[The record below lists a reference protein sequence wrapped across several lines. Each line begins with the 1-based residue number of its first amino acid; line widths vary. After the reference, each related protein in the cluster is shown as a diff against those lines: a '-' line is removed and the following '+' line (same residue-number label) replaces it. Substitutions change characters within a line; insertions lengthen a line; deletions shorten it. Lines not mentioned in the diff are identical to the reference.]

1 MTRTVLTIQSH
12 VVAGHVGNDAAAF
25 ALQRLGVEAWPIYTV
40 QFSNH
45 TGHGAWT
52 GQAFTAE
59 HIHSLLDGLDARGL
73 LKRVDAVLSGYVG
86 TVEIAGAIVDA
97 AARVRQRNPN
107 AVYCCDPVMG
117 DVGRGLFVK
126 PDIPGFFAATSL
138 ASADIITPNLYEL
151 GLLAGTDTPK
161 PAAAIG
167 AVRELL
173 RRGPRIAL
181 VTSVRDDEAHIDT
194 LAVTATQA
202 WRVRTPWLDL
212 DPMPSGMGDCTAAL
226 FLGHWLQHGDI
237 PQALVHAVSAL
248 YELLTHADPTQ
259 PRELNLIPMQQA
271 LVQPRQR
278 FAVDAIGA

>member
-126 PDIPGFFAATSL
+126 PDIPGFFAATAL

-173 RRGPRIAL
+173 RQGPRIAL